1 MNRLSRLLNP
11 GSIALYGGSWSVN
24 VLEQL
29 RKSGFDGDIWPVH
42 PKKSELGG
50 RACYPDTASLPGVP
64 DAAFLGVNR
73 ELSVSIIKELSDKG
87 AGGAICFASGFAES
101 NTADLQD
108 ALVKAAG
115 DMPFLGPN
123 CYGFLNY
130 LDNVTLWPDQHGG
143 QQVDAGVGII
153 AQSSN
158 IAINL
163 TMQKRGLDIGQL
175 FTIGNQAA
183 IGIADLGRFMLAD
196 ERVKAIGLYLEG
208 FGDIRDLESFAVQAR
223 SQNIPVVI
231 LKTGKTEQ
239 SRSAAISHTASLS
252 GSDKVASAFIKR
264 LGFYEVETLAE
275 FLECLKFL
283 QILGPLPGNRVASVS
298 CSGGEASLMSDL
310 SRHTSLSYPQLSP
323 NGRRKLNALLGDK
336 VDLANPLDYHT
347 YIWGDVTVMTD
358 VFSAVMNEDLD
369 LSLFVLDIPRADQ
382 CDPAGHDCAIEA
394 IIKAKAR
401 TGAKAAV
408 IGSLPE
414 NLEENVIERFI
425 KGGVVPL
432 LDMQVALRVVD
443 ILSSSKPDDT
453 RPVLM
458 TDGET
463 SATLASSTTHALSEY
478 AAKQKLRAFGIEVP
492 KGRLISGQDLP
503 DDLSFPIA
511 AKVSG
516 LAHKSETGGVILGIE
531 NREELESALKTLGE
545 LSDAFLIEEMIGGPF
560 VELIVGA
567 LIDPTGIWTL
577 TIGAGGVLT
586 ELLEDSATLTL
597 PTTVPDIETALSSL
611 KLHKLLAGYR
621 GKPAAH
627 MDGLTSAI
635 LKITQFIEENKNT
648 LIELDINPLA
658 ASEAG
663 AVALDA
669 LIIEK
674 QET

>member
-1 MNRLSRLLNP
+1 LN
-11 GSIALYGGSWSVN
+11 
-24 VLEQL
+24 
-29 RKSGFDGDIWPVH
+29 
-42 PKKSELGG
+42 
-50 RACYPDTASLPGVP
+50 T
-64 DAAFLGVNR
+64 
-73 ELSVSIIKELSDKG
+73 
-87 AGGAICFASGFAES
+87 
-101 NTADLQD
+101 
-108 ALVKAAG
+108 
-115 DMPFLGPN
+115 
-123 CYGFLNY
+123 
-130 LDNVTLWPDQHGG
+130 
-143 QQVDAGVGII
+143 
-153 AQSSN
+153 
-158 IAINL
+158 
-163 TMQKRGLDIGQL
+163 
-175 FTIGNQAA
+175 
-183 IGIADLGRFMLAD
+183 
-196 ERVKAIGLYLEG
+196 
-208 FGDIRDLESFAVQAR
+208 
-223 SQNIPVVI
+223 
-231 LKTGKTEQ
+231 
-239 SRSAAISHTASLS
+239 
-252 GSDKVASAFIKR
+252 
-264 LGFYEVETLAE
+264 
-275 FLECLKFL
+275 
-283 QILGPLPGNRVASVS
+283 
-298 CSGGEASLMSDL
+298 
-310 SRHTSLSYPQLSP
+310 
-323 NGRRKLNALLGDK
+323 LLGDK

-347 YIWGDVTVMTD
+347 YIWGDVPVMTD

-443 ILSSSKPDDT
+443 ILSSLNHGDT

-463 SATLASSTTHALSEY
+463 SATLALSEY
-478 AAKQKLRAFGIEVP
+478 AAKQKLRAFGIEIP

-511 AKVSG
+511 AKLSG

-658 ASEAG
+658 AGVTG
-663 AVALDA
+663 AVALDV